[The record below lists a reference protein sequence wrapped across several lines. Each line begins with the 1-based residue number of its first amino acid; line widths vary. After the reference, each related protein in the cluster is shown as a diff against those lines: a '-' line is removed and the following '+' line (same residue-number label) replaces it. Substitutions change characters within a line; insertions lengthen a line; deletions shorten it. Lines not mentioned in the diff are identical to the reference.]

1 MKITIV
7 NQGMGECLLGTYH
20 QSVTAPI
27 PQKDSIIEF
36 NDIKYRVVIC
46 EYAVRKGHQSVLH
59 YDEVTL
65 FVNNL

>member
-7 NQGMGECLLGTYH
+7 NQGMGDCLLGTYH
-20 QSVTAPI
+20 QSITAPI
-27 PQKDSIIEF
+27 PQKHSVIDF
-36 NDIKYRVVIC
+36 DDKKYRVVTC
-46 EYAVRKGHQSVLH
+46 EYTVQKGPQSTLH